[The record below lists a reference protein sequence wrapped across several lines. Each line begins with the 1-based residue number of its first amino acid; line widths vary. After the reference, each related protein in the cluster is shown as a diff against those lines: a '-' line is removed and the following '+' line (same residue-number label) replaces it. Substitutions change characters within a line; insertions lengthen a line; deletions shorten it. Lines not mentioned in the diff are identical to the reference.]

1 MDITSILVPSVQE
14 LVKEPL
20 TQVPDRYVLPDQ
32 ETVVLSNNISLPQ
45 VPVIDFSKLLSQDL
59 NLKGHEL
66 EKLHYACKEW
76 GFFQLVN
83 HGVSTSL
90 MEYMKRDTK
99 TLFELPNEEKK
110 KLWQREG
117 EIEGFGQ
124 AFILSE
130 EQKLEWADTFF
141 LTTLPPHSRKPLIY
155 NQIPQTFREHLEIY
169 SAELEKLAIKVIEL
183 MANALAINPNE
194 MTQLF
199 NKGTQMLRVNYYP
212 PCPQPEKVIGLK
224 SHSDVGGLTILLQ
237 ISDIDG
243 LQIRKDGQWI
253 PVLPL
258 PNAFIINL
266 GDMLEIITNGIYPSI
281 EHRAIVNSEKERISL
296 ATFYGPDMQAMLA
309 PAPSLVTKERPAQF
323 RRISVMDHFNGYFA
337 QELRGK
343 SYLNEMRITKDK
355 E

>member
-1 MDITSILVPSVQE
+1 
-14 LVKEPL
+14 
-20 TQVPDRYVLPDQ
+20 
-32 ETVVLSNNISLPQ
+32 
-45 VPVIDFSKLLSQDL
+45 
-59 NLKGHEL
+59 
-66 EKLHYACKEW
+66 
-76 GFFQLVN
+76 
-83 HGVSTSL
+83 

-99 TLFELPNEEKK
+99 TLFELSNEEKK

-183 MANALAINPNE
+183 MANALAINPKE
-194 MTQLF
+194 MTELF

-281 EHRAIVNSEKERISL
+281 EHRATVNSEKERISL

-309 PAPSLVTKERPAQF
+309 PAPSLVTQERPAQF
-323 RRISVMDHFNGYFA
+323 RRISVVDHFNGYFA

-343 SYLNEMRITKDK
+343 SYLNEMRITKDG